1 MLAKFALV
9 CGLLVGIAK
18 PLPAMAGE
26 CAGDWTYAAA
36 RVEGCTSIGGSLVI
50 TGGRMVTLAGLAD
63 LERVGGSLVITNNKA
78 LGSLD
83 GLSEL
88 TSIGSS
94 GDRSSQGLIINGNG
108 ALRDIDGLSRLVEV
122 VGSIQIAANGALE
135 NLDGLSGLSAIGATG
150 ARAGASLVI
159 ADNGS
164 LRDVDG
170 LSGVSRSEGS
180 IRVVNNDALDHVD
193 GLSRLTSIGTS
204 GDGSGESLVISDNGA
219 LRHIDGLT
227 GLSETQGGL
236 RIVNNDALRNL
247 AGLARV
253 TWIGV
258 DGAGESLVIAD
269 NGALCDLDG
278 LSALRGLGGS
288 LRVEDNDA
296 LNHLDG
302 LSGLT
307 SVGSNSEPASESV
320 VIADNG
326 SLRDLNGL
334 SGLTSL
340 GGALRIANNDALD
353 NLDGLAGLRSAG
365 SSADQTGESLAIE
378 DNGALRDLDG
388 LSGLTGTGGSIRVAS
403 NDALENL
410 DGLSGLR
417 SIGSSGEGSD
427 ESLVIADN
435 GSLRDIDGLYG
446 LGATPGAVR
455 IVSNDDLCESQVA
468 DLFESVV
475 VGGALTISG
484 NSGSCVSV
492 CGDGIVDAG
501 EACDDGNTYNGDCCS
516 STCDIEA
523 AGTVCRPMAD
533 ICDQEEVCDGIE
545 GFCPADE
552 RIADLD
558 ADGVCD
564 DIDICPEVADR
575 EQSDADGDGL
585 GDACDPCTGGVT
597 AENAVLQATNFV
609 TPEADDKLS
618 FKADLVFP
626 APVALSPQT
635 NGFRLL
641 VESADAE
648 AGGDVVL
655 ELAVPA
661 GLYDPLTRSGW
672 IPAANGKKF
681 QYVTKEMIGGMEP
694 KVILKW
700 NPKQANE
707 VAVVVKG
714 KAGNFAQP
722 AIALPLK
729 ATLSLEPTDPM
740 TTLCAE
746 ADYPGPRPQP
756 FCRMSASGVAVLCK

>member
-18 PLPAMAGE
+18 PVPAMAVE
-26 CAGDWTYAAA
+26 CAGDRTYGAAWA
-36 RVEGCTSIGGSLVI
+36 EGCTSIGGSLMI
-50 TGGRMVTLAGLAD
+50 TGGRMVTLAGLAG

-78 LGSLD
+78 LGNLD
-83 GLSEL
+83 GLSGL
-88 TSIGSS
+88 VSIGSNA
-94 GDRSSQGLIINGNG
+94 DRSSQGLIINGNG

-122 VGSIQIAANGALE
+122 TGSIQIVANGALE
-135 NLDGLSGLSAIGATG
+135 NLDGLSGLSSTG
-150 ARAGASLVI
+150 ASGDRSGASLVI

-164 LRDVDG
+164 LRDIDG

-204 GDGSGESLVISDNGA
+204 GDGSGESLVIADNGS
-219 LRHIDGLT
+219 LRNIDGLT
-227 GLSETQGGL
+227 GLSETQGGI
-236 RIVNNDALRNL
+236 RIVNNGALGNL
-247 AGLARV
+247 AGLSRV
-253 TWIGV
+253 TWIGAS
-258 DGAGESLVIAD
+258 GGGSGESLVIAD
-269 NGALCDLDG
+269 NGALRDLDG
-278 LSALRGLGGS
+278 LSALRGLGGG
-288 LRVEDNDA
+288 LRLVNNDA
-296 LNHLDG
+296 LDHLDG

-307 SVGSNSEPASESV
+307 SVGSNSEPA
-320 VIADNG
+320 
-326 SLRDLNGL
+326 
-334 SGLTSL
+334 
-340 GGALRIANNDALD
+340 
-353 NLDGLAGLRSAG
+353 
-365 SSADQTGESLAIE
+365 GESLAIE

-388 LSGLTGTGGSIRVAS
+388 LSGLTGTGGSIRVAN

-417 SIGSSGEGSD
+417 SIGSSGDGSD

-446 LGATPGAVR
+446 LGAIPGAVR

-475 VGGALTISG
+475 VGGALTISE

-501 EACDDGNTYNGDCCS
+501 EACDDGNTHNGDCCS

-585 GDACDPCTGGVT
+585 GDACDPCTGGVI

-626 APVALSPQT
+626 EPVALSPQI

-641 VESADAE
+641 VEGAE
-648 AGGDVVL
+648 AGGDVL
-655 ELAVPA
+655 LDLAVPA

-681 QYVTKEMIGGMEP
+681 QYITKEILGGMEP

-700 NPKQANE
+700 NPKEANE
-707 VAVVVKG
+707 VVVVVKG
-714 KAGNFAQP
+714 KTGNFAQP
-722 AIALPLK
+722 AITLPLK

-740 TTLCAE
+740 STLCAE
-746 ADYPGPRPQP
+746 AEYPGPRPQP
-756 FCRMSASGVAVLCK
+756 FCRMSANGVAVLCK

>member
-18 PLPAMAGE
+18 PVPAMAVE
-26 CAGDWTYAAA
+26 CAGDRTYGAAWA
-36 RVEGCTSIGGSLVI
+36 EGCTSIGGSLMI
-50 TGGRMVTLAGLAD
+50 TGGRMVTLAGLAG

-78 LGSLD
+78 LGNLD
-83 GLSEL
+83 GLSGL
-88 TSIGSS
+88 VSIGSNA
-94 GDRSSQGLIINGNG
+94 DRSSQGLIINGNG

-122 VGSIQIAANGALE
+122 TGSIQIVANGALE
-135 NLDGLSGLSAIGATG
+135 NLDGLPGLSSTG
-150 ARAGASLVI
+150 ASGDRSGASLVI

-164 LRDVDG
+164 LRDIDG

-204 GDGSGESLVISDNGA
+204 GDGSGESLVIADNGS
-219 LRHIDGLT
+219 LRNIDGLT
-227 GLSETQGGL
+227 GLSETQGGI
-236 RIVNNDALRNL
+236 RIVNNGALGNL
-247 AGLARV
+247 AGLSRV
-253 TWIGV
+253 TWIGAS
-258 DGAGESLVIAD
+258 GGGSGESLVIAD
-269 NGALCDLDG
+269 NGALRDLDG
-278 LSALRGLGGS
+278 LSALRGLGGG
-288 LRVEDNDA
+288 LRLVNNDA
-296 LNHLDG
+296 LDHLDG

-326 SLRDLNGL
+326 SLRDINGL

-340 GGALRIANNDALD
+340 GGGLRIANNDALD

-365 SSADQTGESLAIE
+365 SSANQTGESLAIE

-388 LSGLTGTGGSIRVAS
+388 LSGLTGTGGSIRVAN

-417 SIGSSGEGSD
+417 SIGSSGDGSD

-446 LGATPGAVR
+446 LGAIPGAVR

-475 VGGALTISG
+475 VGGALTISE

-501 EACDDGNTYNGDCCS
+501 EACDDGNTHNGDCCS

-585 GDACDPCTGGVT
+585 GDACDPCTGGVI

-626 APVALSPQT
+626 EPVALSPQI

-641 VESADAE
+641 VEGAE
-648 AGGDVVL
+648 AGGDVL
-655 ELAVPA
+655 LDLAVPA

-681 QYVTKEMIGGMEP
+681 QYITKEILGGMEP

-700 NPKQANE
+700 NPKEANE
-707 VAVVVKG
+707 VVVVVKG
-714 KAGNFAQP
+714 KTGNFAQP
-722 AIALPLK
+722 AITLPLK

-740 TTLCAE
+740 STLCAE
-746 ADYPGPRPQP
+746 AEYPGPRPQP
-756 FCRMSASGVAVLCK
+756 FCRMSANGVAVLCK